1 MKKCTQVEINQ
12 ADCMK
17 QLKHINLNIHKI
29 YLEKTLN
36 SHKLS
41 ILPPLEEDEED
52 FSDDLEPLVTN
63 IPMKETVDFIMDQIY
78 V

>member
-17 QLKHINLNIHKI
+17 HLKHINLNIHKI

-41 ILPPLEEDEED
+41 ILPPLEKDEED